1 MQLTSNKIYDF
12 KPFDRPDQASY
23 YQLQKINAFQL
34 RAGRGTSTNRGV
46 SVEHILEWQVL
57 LSFIESDKDRCKHI
71 VQNFKKKVEIDTVWN
86 IKDSSGKPATEAV
99 KKKEAQAI
107 DWVAHQYP
115 AYNKEKNPFAS
126 EFVSLHDGV
135 NGRKERVC

>member
-1 MQLTSNKIYDF
+1 VSNKIYDF

-23 YQLQKINAFQL
+23 YQLGKINAFQL
-34 RAGRGTSTNRGV
+34 RAGRGTFTNRGV
-46 SVEHILEWQVL
+46 SVEQILEWQVL
-57 LSFIESDKDRCKHI
+57 LSFIQSDNDRCKHI
-71 VQNFKKKVEIDTVWN
+71 VQNFNKQVEIDTVWK
-86 IKDSSGKPATEAV
+86 IKDSSGKLATEAV
-99 KKKEAQAI
+99 QITEARAI

-115 AYNKEKNPFAS
+115 AYSKDKNPFAS